1 VFRWFVFS
9 LCVVFALALP
19 TAADVADY
27 CAAYARDHADQGARE
42 KLIWQKRYDNALQTC
57 GEQFS
62 FQEPIAV
69 IKKPKKQVVK
79 AVAEKPKPV
88 LKTKPPSE
96 APAPQPKKVASIP
109 KLKTGSPEWMKYC
122 KTKYVSFNEA
132 KGTYLSKTGIER
144 KCLVTAD

>member
-19 TAADVADY
+19 AAADVADY
-27 CAAYARDHADQGARE
+27 CAAFARDHADQRARE
-42 KLIWQKRYDNALQTC
+42 KLIWQKHYDNALQTC

-62 FQEPIAV
+62 SQEPMAV
-69 IKKPKKQVVK
+69 VKKPKKQAVKVVPD
-79 AVAEKPKPV
+79 KPKPV
-88 LKTKPPSE
+88 AKAKPAVEPL
-96 APAPQPKKVASIP
+96 APEPKKVASIP
-109 KLKTGSPEWMKYC
+109 NLKSGSPEWVKYC
-122 KTKYVSFNEA
+122 KNKYVSFNEA

>member
-1 VFRWFVFS
+1 VFKALLFSACAVFTMT
-9 LCVVFALALP
+9 LP
-19 TAADVADY
+19 SAADVADY

-62 FQEPIAV
+62 LKEPVAIA
-69 IKKPKKQVVK
+69 KKPKKPTVK
-79 AVAEKPKPV
+79 VVAEKPKPV
-88 LKTKPPSE
+88 AVDETPVVPDEPKP
-96 APAPQPKKVASIP
+96 QKVAAIP
-109 KLKTGSPEWMKYC
+109 NLEAGSPEWITYC
-122 KTKYVSFNEA
+122 KNKYVSFNEE